1 MLIKQ
6 DPHPGN
12 LLFTKEGCLVYLD
25 FGLLLDVK
33 KHHSQAM
40 LAALVHIVNENWTKL
55 ADDLANMD
63 LLQPSTNRM
72 DLAHD
77 LKKSIKGESNMLAAD
92 VQLGPLAAAIVK
104 LALKYKF
111 ELPPY
116 YSLLV
121 RSLGMLEGIA
131 LSVDKDFK
139 IVSAAYPYITRR
151 LIFSEDPHDHLLL
164 KELVLEESGTVKSSV
179 AELLHRYAE
188 GDASISGVR
197 TSSVATRWLE
207 KERAWGIE
215 RVVMDMD
222 AHNLVDAL
230 DKIPLKY
237 ARQASSFLLPWNS
250 RSTRRSIGPV
260 EERLFELAKPLV
272 VVCTHKIWQESKW
285 LWLMSGFKL
294 FLMWARSTAATL
306 REALSSFITR
316 LAMPNTHSTSTMA
329 VT

>member
-1 MLIKQ
+1 M
-6 DPHPGN
+6 
-12 LLFTKEGCLVYLD
+12 YLD

-77 LKKSIKGESNMLAAD
+77 LMRSIKGESGMLAAD
-92 VQLGPLAAAIVK
+92 VQLGALAAAIVK

-151 LIFSEDPHDHLLL
+151 LIFSEDPHDQLLL
-164 KELVLEESGTVKSSV
+164 KELVLDESGAVKSTV
-179 AELLHRYAE
+179 MDLLHRYAE
-188 GDASISGVR
+188 KDASISGVQ
-197 TSSVATRWLE
+197 TGSAATRWLE

-215 RVVMDMD
+215 RVAMDMD

-237 ARQASSFLLPWNS
+237 AQQAASLVVPWKS
-250 RSTRRSIGPV
+250 ESTRRSSGPM
-260 EERLFELAKPLV
+260 EERLLELAKPVMLV
-272 VVCTHKIWQESKW
+272 CKRKIWQESKW
-285 LWLMSGFKL
+285 LGLVGSFKI
-294 FLMWARSTAATL
+294 FLIWARSTVATL
-306 REALSSFITR
+306 REALSLFITR
-316 LAMPNTHSTSTMA
+316 LAMPDKHSTSTLA
-329 VT
+329 VA